1 MSRNMGGWRIFS
13 VGGGVPRDLTDSFV
27 ENLRLM
33 DKGGRVGNEFVQDG
47 DGDT

>member
-1 MSRNMGGWRIFS
+1 MDGWRIFS

-33 DKGGRVGNEFVQDG
+33 DKGGRVKGVFCPGSIWISD
-47 DGDT
+47 